1 MFGGVHGIRC
11 GLEFFGADHVVFATD
26 TPLGPIAPTLAVI
39 DGLDLDDE
47 ARRKIYVG
55 NAERLIKRKLA

>member
-1 MFGGVHGIRC
+1 
-11 GLEFFGADHVVFATD
+11 VVFATD

-47 ARRKIYVG
+47 TRRKIYVG
-55 NAERLIKRKLA
+55 NAERLINRKLG